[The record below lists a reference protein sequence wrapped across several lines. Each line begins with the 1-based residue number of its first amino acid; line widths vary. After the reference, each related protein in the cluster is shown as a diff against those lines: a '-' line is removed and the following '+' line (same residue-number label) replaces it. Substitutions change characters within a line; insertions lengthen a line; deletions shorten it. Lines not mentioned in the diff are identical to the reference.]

1 MNVLGFGVVNQK
13 REDKTHMQIIE
24 RSLSSKS
31 DGMAGYLVYPE
42 RTTPGPGLLLIHPK
56 SGVTDYIKIEA
67 RKFARLGY
75 STFALNVFEQLGY
88 PAATHIETGS
98 QIQAKTSDADF
109 TRVQAEGWR
118 YLLSQPHVDTKRVAV
133 CGYCMGGRI
142 AIHFVAATPEVRAF
156 IGYYPTVRDE
166 PTTPMRPVPPSEA
179 TSKILCP
186 SIILYGADDTVTRV
200 PVQEKMW
207 RAFLANGQSLEWHFF
222 PFGGHG
228 YVDPGAV
235 GYHAHAAELSWPMV
249 VDFMERELQWNS
261 PSA

>member
-1 MNVLGFGVVNQK
+1 MRIVEQAFTKEKDGV
-13 REDKTHMQIIE
+13 
-24 RSLSSKS
+24 
-31 DGMAGYLVYPE
+31 AGYLSAPE
-42 RTTPGPGLLLIHPK
+42 RTAPGPALLLIHPK
-56 SGVTDYIKIEA
+56 GGLGEYIKTET
-67 RKFARLGY
+67 RKFAKLGY
-75 STFALNVFEQLGY
+75 TTFAINVFEQLGF

-98 QIQAKTSDADF
+98 QIQAKTSDPEF
-109 TRVQAEGWR
+109 TRVLTEGWR
-118 YLLSQPHVDTKRVAV
+118 FLLAQPNVNKQRVAV

-249 VDFMERELQWNS
+249 VDFMERELQWS
-261 PSA
+261 SSSA